1 MEKDKEEKTS
11 VEKLMDFLT
20 HAATLYTLIIGII
33 GAVVAIYVAYDGFLN
48 AIEYNQKQIEVTQM
62 MILKPLV
69 RTAEKNPCPVSD
81 AEWDEYLMNGSTLQD
96 LKQKHKL
103 VSKDVPF
110 IPVMRIKERTE
121 QCLN

>member
-1 MEKDKEEKTS
+1 MEKIIS
-11 VEKLMDFLT
+11 FLT
-20 HAATLYTLIIGII
+20 HAATLYTIILGTI
-33 GAVVAIYVAYDGFLN
+33 GAVIAVYVAYDGFLN
-48 AIEYNQKQIEVTQM
+48 AIENNQKQIEITQM

-69 RTAEKNPCPVSD
+69 RTAEKNPCLVSD

-110 IPVMRIKERTE
+110 VPVMRVKERTT
-121 QCLN
+121 QCIN

>member
-1 MEKDKEEKTS
+1 MEKDKEEKS
-11 VEKLMDFLT
+11 GMEKFMDFLT
-20 HAATLYTLIIGII
+20 HAATLYTLIIGTIS
-33 GAVVAIYVAYDGFLN
+33 AVVAGYVAYDGFIN
-48 AIEYNQKQIEVTQM
+48 AIESNQKQIEVTQM

-110 IPVMRIKERTE
+110 VPVARVKERTV
-121 QCLN
+121 QCTE